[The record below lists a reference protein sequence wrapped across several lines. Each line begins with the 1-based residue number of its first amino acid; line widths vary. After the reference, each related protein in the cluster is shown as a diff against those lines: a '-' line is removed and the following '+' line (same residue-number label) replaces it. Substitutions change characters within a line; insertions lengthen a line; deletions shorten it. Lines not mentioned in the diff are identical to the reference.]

1 MIWCR
6 CWEYGWGREGIKP
19 GTEWNRTKV
28 IDVQYECGG
37 RIWEGNGINI
47 LADQCTESSS
57 RVLYQ
62 PRRREKHTADSIEPH
77 QAYET
82 LQPSTWYLCLVS
94 QTLCLQARGW
104 QCHYCLWAQPWE
116 VDQVK
121 NTIGGA
127 GMNDDIISCQETMMT
142 SFPITWKWTAR
153 VCTLTPTVV
162 LINAN
167 FWPRVHIHIVHQ
179 LHLVPFP
186 SSYKMWWTSLLR

>member
-37 RIWEGNGINI
+37 RIWEGNGVNI

-116 VDQVK
+116 VEGSTEERDRRCG
-121 NTIGGA
+121 NEWWHHFLSR
-127 GMNDDIISCQETMMT
+127 NDNDIISHYLEMNCQ
-142 SFPITWKWTAR
+142 
-153 VCTLTPTVV
+153 
-162 LINAN
+162 
-167 FWPRVHIHIVHQ
+167 
-179 LHLVPFP
+179 
-186 SSYKMWWTSLLR
+186 SLYTYTNCCSN